1 VPTLDSRIDELYK
14 IPLDEFVPARTSL
27 AKSLSGDEA
36 KRIKSLA
43 KPTVVPWSVNQV
55 YWHEKDVYTRVLK
68 TGEKLREAQL
78 TALKGR
84 HSDVRGAT
92 TTHRQAVA
100 GAVKAATR
108 LAGNAGAKP
117 DAEQL
122 ARMFEAVSLQPTP
135 PEPHGRFTRP
145 LQPQGF
151 EALAG
156 VAIKAVPPSIR
167 EPPAKTTS
175 QSAPSTETKSSAEE
189 AREIRRREHEAAVA
203 KRQHEMALKAA
214 ETKLTHAVA
223 DEARAR
229 AEWDRAK
236 KALTDAERALEDL
249 RARNDR

>member
-1 VPTLDSRIDELYK
+1 MPTLDSRIDELYK
-14 IPLDEFVPARTSL
+14 TPLDEFVPARTAL

-84 HSDVRGAT
+84 ASDVRGAT
-92 TTHRQAVA
+92 TAHRQAVA
-100 GAVKAATR
+100 DAVKAAAR

-135 PEPHGRFTRP
+135 PEPHGRFIKP

-167 EPPAKTTS
+167 EPAAKT
-175 QSAPSTETKSSAEE
+175 APQIALTKEAKPSAEE

-236 KALTDAERALEDL
+236 KALADAERALEDL